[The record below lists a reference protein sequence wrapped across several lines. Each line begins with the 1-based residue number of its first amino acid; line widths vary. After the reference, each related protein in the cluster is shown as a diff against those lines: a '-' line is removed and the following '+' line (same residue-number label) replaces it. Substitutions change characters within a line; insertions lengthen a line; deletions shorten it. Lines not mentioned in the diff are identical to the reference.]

1 LCAPKSTHG
10 GCFWKPIFKAL
21 AQLIPALI
29 KIAVVTL
36 ATFACGTCAILIS
49 GVVSSVMVAVTGGR
63 CLRRSVISSRRP
75 ARPESIPDQ
84 QLGILAAAAA
94 RENHV
99 AHEGD
104 GLRPGPGPRRIDKM

>member
-1 LCAPKSTHG
+1 MPDVADRVRGVFSLRQSSRLRMRQYCAGQQS
-10 GCFWKPIFKAL
+10 
-21 AQLIPALI
+21 
-29 KIAVVTL
+29 
-36 ATFACGTCAILIS
+36 
-49 GVVSSVMVAVTGGR
+49 GGR